1 METVNNASRIKTVS
15 QAVADIK
22 NVLEGSMTLRGI
34 SVRGEISGLYRSRTQ
49 YGTEYLSFT
58 MKEGRDQIRCVMFEG
73 VEDIDFEI
81 DNGTVVVC
89 EGIVT
94 AYSAQSQYQLKCYAM
109 RPDGEGA
116 EAAALEALINR
127 LREEGLFEQ
136 KRPLPKYPQKIA
148 VVTSPTGAAVHDIM
162 ETISGRYPVVELCIV
177 PALVQGENAPQSL
190 IAGLERAQNVGAD
203 LIIFG
208 RGGGSKEDLACFN
221 SEALA
226 RAVYASR
233 IPTIS
238 AVGHEVDT
246 SVTDLVADV
255 RALTPTD
262 AANKAVPDIRAVLS
276 NIDALKKR
284 ADTALSRKLSESE
297 KELSVLTKDVQL
309 RSPRARIAAWEARLD
324 KLKTAVST
332 NIHRRLEKD
341 ESVLVRTAQSISN
354 LNPLAVLSRGYA
366 VATKDG
372 KAVKNAAELAI
383 GDVIDVKL
391 DKGGVTA
398 EVKNIAE

>member
-1 METVNNASRIKTVS
+1 METVNNAARIKTVS

-73 VEDIDFEI
+73 VEDIDFEV
-81 DNGTVVVC
+81 DNGTVVIC

-148 VVTSPTGAAVHDIM
+148 VVTSPTGAAVHDIT

-262 AANKAVPDIRAVLS
+262 AANKAVPDIRTVLS
-276 NIDALKKR
+276 DIDSLKKR
-284 ADTALSRKLSESE
+284 ADTAVSRKLSESE
-297 KELSVLTKDVQL
+297 KELSVLAKDVQL

-372 KAVKNAAELAI
+372 KAVKNAAELKK

-398 EVKNIAE
+398 EVKKIEG

>member
-1 METVNNASRIKTVS
+1 METVNNAARIKTVS

-81 DNGTVVVC
+81 DNGTVVIC
-89 EGIVT
+89 EGVVT

-136 KRPLPKYPQKIA
+136 KRALPKYPQKIA

-233 IPTIS
+233 IPTVS

-262 AANKAVPDIRAVLS
+262 AANKAVPDIRTVLS
-276 NIDALKKR
+276 DIDALKKR
-284 ADTALSRKLSESE
+284 ADTAVSRKLSESE
-297 KELSVLTKDVQL
+297 KELSVLAKDVQL

-372 KAVKNAAELAI
+372 KAVKNAAELAV

-398 EVKNIAE
+398 EVKKIEG

>member
-1 METVNNASRIKTVS
+1 METVNNAARIKTVS

-81 DNGTVVVC
+81 DNGTVVIC
-89 EGIVT
+89 EGVVT

-136 KRPLPKYPQKIA
+136 KRALPKYPQKIA
-148 VVTSPTGAAVHDIM
+148 VVTSPTGAAVHDIT

-276 NIDALKKR
+276 DIDALKKR
-284 ADTALSRKLSESE
+284 ADTAVSRKLSESE
-297 KELSVLTKDVQL
+297 KELSVLAKDVQL
-309 RSPRARIAAWEARLD
+309 RSPRARITEWEARLD

-372 KAVKNAAELAI
+372 KAVKNAAELAV

>member
-1 METVNNASRIKTVS
+1 METVNNAARIKTVS
-15 QAVADIK
+15 QAVIDIK

-81 DNGTVVVC
+81 DNGTVVIC

-94 AYSAQSQYQLKCYAM
+94 AYSVQSQYQLKCYAM

-127 LREEGLFEQ
+127 LRDEGLFEQ

-246 SVTDLVADV
+246 SVTDFVADV

-276 NIDALKKR
+276 DIDALKKR
-284 ADTALSRKLSESE
+284 ADTAVSRKLSESE
-297 KELSVLTKDVQL
+297 KELSVLAKDVQL

-372 KAVKNAAELAI
+372 KAVKNAAELAV

-398 EVKNIAE
+398 EVKSKL